1 MVTTP
6 PNSTSGPG
14 SVHGGSIRPQPS
26 RHDVPQ
32 PQRAATRP
40 VYAAAAVHDPS
51 DVDAAARRLDVL
63 LEKDANGKPRKDV
76 PRRGFYLNIVV

>member
-6 PNSTSGPG
+6 PNSASGPG
-14 SVHGGSIRPQPS
+14 PVQGGGAVRQQPA
-26 RHDVPQ
+26 RQ
-32 PQRAATRP
+32 ETPQRTAPRP
-40 VYAAAAVHDPS
+40 TYAAAATHDPS

-63 LEKDANGKPRKDV
+63 LEKDATGEPRKDV